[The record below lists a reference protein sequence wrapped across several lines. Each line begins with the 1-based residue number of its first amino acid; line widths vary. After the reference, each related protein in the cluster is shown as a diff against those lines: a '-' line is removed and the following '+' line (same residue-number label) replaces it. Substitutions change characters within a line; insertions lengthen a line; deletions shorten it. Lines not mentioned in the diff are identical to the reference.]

1 MQTLLER
8 WLAGR
13 RLDRRCEGC
22 EGSEDDRT
30 LRRSR
35 EKKKKKGQAASR
47 QGSAERPRW
56 MGVVSAQCGII
67 DGAGSGWSTA
77 DIVGDLR
84 CEGPR
89 AAPRTLRGEPEGL
102 RVRAWGARIFRKTAL
117 EIPCRFLASKV
128 RAWTPVDPDK
138 GWQARKEFFI
148 HALPIKPQQLGQAMY
163 LLTPANRPRTS
174 LCALQTQPWN
184 VEICLSS
191 IIILPSNKSVRPA
204 AAVTATSWYKD
215 SYLSAR

>member
-1 MQTLLER
+1 METLLDR

-13 RLDRRCEGC
+13 RLERRCEGC
-22 EGSEDDRT
+22 EGSDAP
-30 LRRSR
+30 
-35 EKKKKKGQAASR
+35 EKKRRKRARPQADRVRAR
-47 QGSAERPRW
+47 ARW
-56 MGVVSAQCGII
+56 TGVVSAQCSII

-89 AAPRTLRGEPEGL
+89 VAPGEERTLRGEPVGL

-117 EIPCRFLASKV
+117 GIPCRFLASKV

-163 LLTPANRPRTS
+163 LLTPANRPHTS
-174 LCALQTQPWN
+174 LCALQAQPWN

-191 IIILPSNKSVRPA
+191 IILPSNQIGPTGSGGDGDGFAMLAGAGTK
-204 AAVTATSWYKD
+204 
-215 SYLSAR
+215 